1 MKGNWTRTSFR
12 VQRNA
17 HKKLKEL
24 SERSGCKLK
33 EFLDET
39 IKRSARS
46 TLWQVIPGGKLA
58 DSYLQC
64 VELQDAERVTFEV
77 NEEALRLIGKIA
89 GDHPDLNRDQILS
102 IMLFS
107 AQDIYGF
114 PLRAERKKLAKLR
127 PQIRRMIGL
136 SKMIDRE
143 LRKQFPDGHAVYALT
158 NWDSFQEEL
167 SSLEGGFE
175 KWSRDI
181 ISVPKPNE
189 LPRRTL

>member
-1 MKGNWTRTSFR
+1 MKAGWTRTSFR
-12 VQRNA
+12 VKPEA
-17 HKKLKEL
+17 HQKLREL

-46 TLWQVIPGGKLA
+46 GLWRVEPDGKLA
-58 DSYLQC
+58 DSYLEC
-64 VELQDAERVTFEV
+64 VELQDADRVTFEV
-77 NEEALRLIGKIA
+77 SAEAMGLIGKIVE
-89 GDHPDLNRDQILS
+89 DHPDLNRDQVLSVIL
-102 IMLFS
+102 FT
-107 AQDIYGF
+107 ANHIYGF

-127 PQIRRMIGL
+127 PQIKRLLGL

-143 LRKQFPDGHAVYALT
+143 LRKQFPDGHLVFALT
-158 NWDSFQEEL
+158 GWEDFKKEL
-167 SSLEGGFE
+167 TRLEGGFE

-189 LPRRTL
+189 LPRRPL